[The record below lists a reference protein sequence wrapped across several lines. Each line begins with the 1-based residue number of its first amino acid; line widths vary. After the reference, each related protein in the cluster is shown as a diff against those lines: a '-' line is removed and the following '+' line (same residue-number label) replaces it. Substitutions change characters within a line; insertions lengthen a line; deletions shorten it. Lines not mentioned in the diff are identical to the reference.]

1 MGFGGKCEGFG
12 RRQTK
17 YAKKGSK
24 RSGGRIKVYSMKR
37 AGSTPKRAGRCM
49 GGVGRFSVREQ
60 AQRGYLNLGL
70 AIIHA
75 K

>member
-1 MGFGGKCEGFG
+1 M
-12 RRQTK
+12 
-17 YAKKGSK
+17 KKREKEIETGSGAFYETLV
-24 RSGGRIKVYSMKR
+24 SG
-37 AGSTPKRAGRCM
+37 PERAGRYM

-60 AQRGYLNLGL
+60 AQRGYLNLEL